1 MQARG
6 KDSCSAIYRVIEE
19 RYSLDHLDD
28 SILLEMYLL

>member
-6 KDSCSAIYRVIEE
+6 KDSFSVRYRIIEE

-28 SILLEMYLL
+28 SILLEMY